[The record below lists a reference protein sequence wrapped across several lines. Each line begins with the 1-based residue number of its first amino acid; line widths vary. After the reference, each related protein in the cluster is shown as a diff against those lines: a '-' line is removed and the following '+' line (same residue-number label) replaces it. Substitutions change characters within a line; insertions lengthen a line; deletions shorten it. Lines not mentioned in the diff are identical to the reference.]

1 MWNFSSVRCSVS
13 ARKWGIHMQR
23 RPMLI
28 QRGKTGANKQV
39 LHRCAVNKIQ
49 EVQREIEKQSVV
61 LGRRK
66 NIRSYASGLV
76 WDHRDLALSKFAQR
90 PQCNSHYWRKRAW
103 LHCHL
108 QLGQKGIVFFYCVS
122 IQMADLPLK
131 LTVKKE
137 ISLVYPHFI
146 NL

>member
-1 MWNFSSVRCSVS
+1 
-13 ARKWGIHMQR
+13 MQR

-49 EVQREIEKQSVV
+49 EVQREIEKQSAV

-76 WDHRDLALSKFAQR
+76 
-90 PQCNSHYWRKRAW
+90 
-103 LHCHL
+103 
-108 QLGQKGIVFFYCVS
+108 
-122 IQMADLPLK
+122 
-131 LTVKKE
+131 
-137 ISLVYPHFI
+137 
-146 NL
+146 